1 MDEIETAYGQQMNG
15 HNSMRLK
22 RTHKT
27 RRAGLR
33 RALLAALVAPAVLVS
48 TACSKVVVDFTET
61 LPPALFGGWVW
72 VEATGGIAGV
82 TLTPETEGFTR
93 GLVIVSPNQITLVQ
107 AEQIVLETTAE
118 FIAENETDPALLRYA
133 QPLLGSS
140 QQSVEFN
147 EQGDLVLT
155 DPCCDGFAYVWRRL

>member
-1 MDEIETAYGQQMNG
+1 
-15 HNSMRLK
+15 MRLK

-27 RRAGLR
+27 RRAGLG
-33 RALLAALVAPAVLVS
+33 RALLAALVTPAVLVS
-48 TACSKVVVDFTET
+48 TACSKVVVEFEEN
-61 LPPALFGGWVW
+61 LIPPALFGGWVW

-93 GLVIVSPNQITLVQ
+93 GLVFATPNQITLIQ
-107 AEQIVLETTAE
+107 AEQIVVETTAE
-118 FIAENETDPALLRYA
+118 FIPESETDPAQLRYA
-133 QPLLGSS
+133 LPLLGVT
-140 QQSVEFN
+140 QQVVEFN